1 MKEYSIKFHDNR
13 LVDTDGLNVEQIS
26 DHSYRIS
33 IADGRYNVRVLDGD
47 LNDRGDVNVYTTLN
61 HVRQNPIWAGD
72 KVIRSGCYKT
82 EVKNGC
88 MEISFSGKY
97 VCIQGID
104 IAAEIEDEIESLSAG
119 VHASEEK
126 SSVRLFIRRNTQYEK
141 VHLYRKKCGSGM
153 DPEMIELCGEEYVDE
168 DVLLCESYEY
178 YACIVDNLGFEGKIS
193 DKITVEIA
201 DKTAA
206 KPEIKNY
213 TVKTVN
219 EHTTKLT
226 WEGKAWKYRI
236 YRKTAV
242 SNYKFLG
249 ETENCSFT
257 DETMITDRSYI
268 YAVQALSTG
277 GKSRRKE
284 AESQIFAPLRR
295 RQMEQLDRGAVA
307 IRTRRGMYLTFRLAA
322 WEYETAEFHIYA
334 DGKRIAQIGKHD
346 ATNYLDKKGDLHTRY
361 EIKKVTN
368 GKEEEHGYIA
378 KNLAHNYFDLPINKP
393 ADYKAPDGA
402 IYSYTANDA
411 SVADLDGD
419 GEYELILKWDCAGRD
434 NSHAGYSGPVF
445 LDAYKLDGRMLWRI
459 DLGRNIRAGAHYTQ
473 FMVYDFDGDG
483 YAEMIVK
490 TADGTRDAAGNY
502 VGDKTKDYRN
512 REGFIIE
519 GPEYLSLF
527 DGRYGTLLDT
537 IPYDPPR
544 GNIADWGDSWGNRVD
559 RFLACV
565 AYLDGIHPSA
575 VMCRGYY
582 DHGRPAHLAAWDV
595 KDKKLVKRWKF
606 EANHKQNI
614 EYTNQGFHNLAV
626 ADVDDDGCDEI
637 IYGACVIDH
646 DGTGLYSTDLGHGD
660 AMHVGKF
667 TKDSPGF
674 DYFGIHEDADC
685 PWGIEAHDA
694 GTGKHRFG
702 IRTGKDTARGL
713 TAKIDPRYDGN
724 QMWAYYGGGLYN
736 YADGKKIT
744 DTFPEQ
750 VNFAIWW
757 DGDLLRELLDHDW
770 YGYETGVGIP
780 KIYKWNW
787 RTEETEILLSTDQVL
802 SNNGTKG
809 NPCIQACLFG
819 DWREEAVFRGK
830 NSEFLR
836 IYTTTEPTKCR
847 IYTLM
852 HDAVYRMGIA
862 WQNTAYNQPPQ
873 TGFYIGPDMKGIKV
887 PPQDYISPAKMGE

>member
-153 DPEMIELCGEEYVDE
+153 DPEMIELRGDEYVDE

-268 YAVQALSTG
+268 YAVQALSTS

-322 WEYETAEFHIYA
+322 WEYESAEFHIYA

-411 SVADLDGD
+411 SAADLDGD

-646 DGTGLYSTDLGHGD
+646 DGTGLYSTGLGHGD

-667 TKDSPGF
+667 TKDSTGF

-702 IRTGKDTARGL
+702 IHTGKDTARGL

-744 DTFPEQ
+744 DKFPEQ

-819 DWREEAVFRGK
+819 DWREEVVFRGK

-836 IYTTTEPTKCR
+836 IYTTTEPTKSR

>member
-219 EHTTKLT
+219 EHATKLT

-419 GEYELILKWDCAGRD
+419 GEYELILKWDCAGRII
-434 NSHAGYSGPVF
+434 P
-445 LDAYKLDGRMLWRI
+445 M
-459 DLGRNIRAGAHYTQ
+459 
-473 FMVYDFDGDG
+473 
-483 YAEMIVK
+483 
-490 TADGTRDAAGNY
+490 RD
-502 VGDKTKDYRN
+502 
-512 REGFIIE
+512 I
-519 GPEYLSLF
+519 P
-527 DGRYGTLLDT
+527 GRYFSMPINWMDVCCGESILEEISGQEHIIPSSWYMILMGT
-537 IPYDPPR
+537 
-544 GNIADWGDSWGNRVD
+544 
-559 RFLACV
+559 
-565 AYLDGIHPSA
+565 
-575 VMCRGYY
+575 
-582 DHGRPAHLAAWDV
+582 
-595 KDKKLVKRWKF
+595 
-606 EANHKQNI
+606 
-614 EYTNQGFHNLAV
+614 
-626 ADVDDDGCDEI
+626 
-637 IYGACVIDH
+637 
-646 DGTGLYSTDLGHGD
+646 
-660 AMHVGKF
+660 
-667 TKDSPGF
+667 
-674 DYFGIHEDADC
+674 
-685 PWGIEAHDA
+685 
-694 GTGKHRFG
+694 
-702 IRTGKDTARGL
+702 
-713 TAKIDPRYDGN
+713 
-724 QMWAYYGGGLYN
+724 
-736 YADGKKIT
+736 
-744 DTFPEQ
+744 
-750 VNFAIWW
+750 
-757 DGDLLRELLDHDW
+757 
-770 YGYETGVGIP
+770 
-780 KIYKWNW
+780 
-787 RTEETEILLSTDQVL
+787 
-802 SNNGTKG
+802 
-809 NPCIQACLFG
+809 
-819 DWREEAVFRGK
+819 
-830 NSEFLR
+830 
-836 IYTTTEPTKCR
+836 
-847 IYTLM
+847 
-852 HDAVYRMGIA
+852 
-862 WQNTAYNQPPQ
+862 
-873 TGFYIGPDMKGIKV
+873 DMRK
-887 PPQDYISPAKMGE
+887 

>member
-153 DPEMIELCGEEYVDE
+153 DPEMIELRGDEYVDE

-268 YAVQALSTG
+268 YAVQALSTS

-322 WEYETAEFHIYA
+322 WEYESAEFHIYA

-411 SVADLDGD
+411 SAADLDGD

-646 DGTGLYSTDLGHGD
+646 DGTGLYSTGLGHGD

-667 TKDSPGF
+667 TKDSTGF

-702 IRTGKDTARGL
+702 IHTGKDTARGL

-744 DTFPEQ
+744 DKFPEQ

-836 IYTTTEPTKCR
+836 IYTTTEPTKSR

>member
-153 DPEMIELCGEEYVDE
+153 DPEMIELCGDEYVDE

-268 YAVQALSTG
+268 YAVQALSTS

-307 IRTRRGMYLTFRLAA
+307 IRTRRGM
-322 WEYETAEFHIYA
+322 
-334 DGKRIAQIGKHD
+334 
-346 ATNYLDKKGDLHTRY
+346 
-361 EIKKVTN
+361 
-368 GKEEEHGYIA
+368 
-378 KNLAHNYFDLPINKP
+378 
-393 ADYKAPDGA
+393 
-402 IYSYTANDA
+402 
-411 SVADLDGD
+411 
-419 GEYELILKWDCAGRD
+419 
-434 NSHAGYSGPVF
+434 
-445 LDAYKLDGRMLWRI
+445 
-459 DLGRNIRAGAHYTQ
+459 
-473 FMVYDFDGDG
+473 
-483 YAEMIVK
+483 
-490 TADGTRDAAGNY
+490 
-502 VGDKTKDYRN
+502 
-512 REGFIIE
+512 
-519 GPEYLSLF
+519 
-527 DGRYGTLLDT
+527 
-537 IPYDPPR
+537 
-544 GNIADWGDSWGNRVD
+544 
-559 RFLACV
+559 
-565 AYLDGIHPSA
+565 
-575 VMCRGYY
+575 
-582 DHGRPAHLAAWDV
+582 
-595 KDKKLVKRWKF
+595 
-606 EANHKQNI
+606 
-614 EYTNQGFHNLAV
+614 
-626 ADVDDDGCDEI
+626 
-637 IYGACVIDH
+637 
-646 DGTGLYSTDLGHGD
+646 
-660 AMHVGKF
+660 
-667 TKDSPGF
+667 
-674 DYFGIHEDADC
+674 
-685 PWGIEAHDA
+685 
-694 GTGKHRFG
+694 
-702 IRTGKDTARGL
+702 
-713 TAKIDPRYDGN
+713 
-724 QMWAYYGGGLYN
+724 
-736 YADGKKIT
+736 
-744 DTFPEQ
+744 
-750 VNFAIWW
+750 
-757 DGDLLRELLDHDW
+757 
-770 YGYETGVGIP
+770 
-780 KIYKWNW
+780 
-787 RTEETEILLSTDQVL
+787 
-802 SNNGTKG
+802 
-809 NPCIQACLFG
+809 
-819 DWREEAVFRGK
+819 
-830 NSEFLR
+830 
-836 IYTTTEPTKCR
+836 
-847 IYTLM
+847 
-852 HDAVYRMGIA
+852 
-862 WQNTAYNQPPQ
+862 
-873 TGFYIGPDMKGIKV
+873 
-887 PPQDYISPAKMGE
+887 

>member
-141 VHLYRKKCGSGM
+141 VHLYRKKCGSRM

-268 YAVQALSTG
+268 YAVQALSTS

-361 EIKKVTN
+361 EIKKVMN

-646 DGTGLYSTDLGHGD
+646 DGTGLYSTGLGHGD

-667 TKDSPGF
+667 TKDSTGF

-702 IRTGKDTARGL
+702 IHTGKDTARGL

-744 DTFPEQ
+744 DKFPEQ

-819 DWREEAVFRGK
+819 DWREEVVFRGK

-836 IYTTTEPTKCR
+836 IYTTTEPTKSR

>member
-1 MKEYSIKFHDNR
+1 
-13 LVDTDGLNVEQIS
+13 
-26 DHSYRIS
+26 
-33 IADGRYNVRVLDGD
+33 
-47 LNDRGDVNVYTTLN
+47 
-61 HVRQNPIWAGD
+61 
-72 KVIRSGCYKT
+72 
-82 EVKNGC
+82 
-88 MEISFSGKY
+88 
-97 VCIQGID
+97 
-104 IAAEIEDEIESLSAG
+104 
-119 VHASEEK
+119 
-126 SSVRLFIRRNTQYEK
+126 
-141 VHLYRKKCGSGM
+141 M

-646 DGTGLYSTDLGHGD
+646 DGTGLYSTGLGHGD